1 MITFNL
7 RILVL
12 KNWILVLMNK
22 FITILLILIFNFY
35 SFALAESMVK
45 ARTAIVVDYH
55 SDKVLYEYEPD
66 AQIYPASMTKIM
78 TSIIAFDLI
87 NKGRLSLDDKF
98 VISENAWRLSQSGY
112 SSMFIMVN
120 DEVSVEN
127 LLKGIVIA
135 SGNDACVALA
145 EGIAGSEEAFAEMMN
160 EKAAEIGMS
169 STNFSNSSGIND
181 PENYSTVR
189 DIALMSKYLI
199 ANYPDFYELYKVK
212 NFTWD
217 RTGGEPI
224 KQGNRNP
231 LLYKKIGVDG
241 IKTGYLAV
249 EQYSLASSM
258 KKDTRRIIAV
268 GSGFPTKNLRSS
280 QSLKLLNWGFRNSN
294 TYEISKKGET
304 FFELD
309 TWLGKKN
316 KIKAITKDDYY
327 ITLDKKNI
335 RHLKIYLQ
343 YDGPIEAPIQKDQ
356 NIANLIVLNKEKIIK
371 TLPLYASEKVSK
383 VNFFKSLITSLNYLI
398 WGDV

>member
-1 MITFNL
+1 
-7 RILVL
+7 
-12 KNWILVLMNK
+12 MNK
-22 FITILLILIFNFY
+22 FITILLLIIFNFS
-35 SFALAESMVK
+35 SFVLAESMVN
-45 ARTAIVVDYH
+45 ARTAIVIDYH
-55 SDKVLYEYEPD
+55 SGKVLYEYEAD
-66 AQIYPASMTKIM
+66 IQIYPASMTKIM
-78 TSIIAFDLI
+78 TTIVAFDLI
-87 NKGRLSLDDKF
+87 KKNRLSLDDQF
-98 VISENAWRLSQSGY
+98 VVSENAWRLSESGY

-127 LLKGIVIA
+127 LLYGIIIA

-145 EGIAGSEEAFAEMMN
+145 EGIAGSEESFAEMMN

-169 STNFSNSSGIND
+169 STNFSNSSGINN

-199 ANYPDFYELYKVK
+199 SNYPKFYEWYKEK
-212 NFTWD
+212 TFTWD
-217 RTGGEPI
+217 RTGGDPI
-224 KQGNRNP
+224 TQGNRNP

-249 EQYSLASSM
+249 EKYSLASSM
-258 KKDTRRIIAV
+258 KKDARRVIAV

-280 QSLKLLNWGFRNSN
+280 QSLKLLNWGFRNTS
-294 TYEISKKGET
+294 TYEISKSGET

-327 ITLDKKNI
+327 ITLNKKDI
-335 RHLKIYLQ
+335 RNLKIYLK
-343 YDGPIEAPIQKDQ
+343 YDGPIKTPIQKDQ
-356 NIANLIVLNKEKIIK
+356 EIANLIVLEKDEVIK
-371 TLPLYASEKVSK
+371 TLPLYASEKISK